1 MLYREGEKHYGM
13 KTLQYALIFC
23 LAVALMDC
31 GPTKSKATDPMADM
45 DGWHFHICQNET
57 KASRVWFELSG
68 TNDNAVYQAKQI
80 KWMSGRNTFIN
91 VPKDMRYINDMNL
104 SIRTSGNRKAKVCVL
119 YGSYVIKSIEV
130 TGTET
135 NKLSKE
141 NRDNCP
147 C

>member
-1 MLYREGEKHYGM
+1 M
-13 KTLQYALIFC
+13 KILQLILLLCVMIAL
-23 LAVALMDC
+23 VDC
-31 GPTKSKATDPMADM
+31 GPTGTTTTNLNDM
-45 DGWHFHICQNET
+45 DGWHFHVCQNET

-68 TNDNAVYQAKQI
+68 TSDNSMYQSREI
-80 KWMSGRNTFIN
+80 KWMSGRDTFIT
-91 VPKDMRYINDMNL
+91 VPENMRHMDDMNL

-130 TGTET
+130 TGVET
-135 NKLSKE
+135 NKLTKE

>member
-1 MLYREGEKHYGM
+1 MTTTKEKILYTM
-13 KTLQYALIFC
+13 KTLQYILFICLTIALI
-23 LAVALMDC
+23 DC
-31 GPTKSKATDPMADM
+31 GPTGSGTTNLNNM
-45 DGWHFHICQNET
+45 DGWHFHVCQNET

-68 TNDNAVYQAKQI
+68 TDDNAVYQAKEI
-80 KWMSGRNTFIN
+80 KWMAGRDSFIP

-104 SIRTSGNRKAKVCVL
+104 SIRTSGSRKAKVCVL

-135 NKLSKE
+135 NKITKE